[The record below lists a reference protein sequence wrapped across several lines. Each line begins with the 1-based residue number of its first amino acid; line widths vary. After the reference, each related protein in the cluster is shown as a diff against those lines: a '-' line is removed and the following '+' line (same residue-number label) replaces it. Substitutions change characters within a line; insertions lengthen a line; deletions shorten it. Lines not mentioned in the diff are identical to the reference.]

1 MKKISKERW
10 AYIFKR
16 NFVLFFTGL
25 IPTTISLIC
34 TQQGAKEFVKVICPR
49 DEIPF
54 LYSRGWQ
61 LLIIVV
67 VCIFIPII
75 VNVICDF
82 IELNSNIRLITMYNS
97 ILSYIQ
103 DSVDRKKSRFFN
115 EIGKH
120 TSPATVFLHITQPEK
135 QLEALCSGLC
145 NVFKDFF
152 EIDDIK
158 GTIIDCEKNKM
169 SNFLVVC
176 GDDQPS
182 ISIDDLNSKD
192 SLAKYCMKY
201 KLTCVVENTEECKFF
216 YCNEG
221 CNIKSAICFPVKRG
235 TEIAML
241 VCLTS
246 KQKKIFKYSLQS
258 QYNNIFDY
266 FGSRMLLED
275 YLKDLKKGTN
285 GKQ

>member
-10 AYIFKR
+10 SYIFKR

-34 TQQGAKEFVKVICPR
+34 TQQGAKEYVKEICPS

-54 LYSRGWQ
+54 IYSRGWQ

-67 VCIFIPII
+67 VCIFVPII
-75 VNVICDF
+75 VNIICDL
-82 IELNSNIRLITMYNS
+82 IELNSNVKLINMYNS

-103 DSVDRKKSRFFN
+103 DCVDRKKSRFFN

-120 TSPATVFLHITQPEK
+120 TSPATVFTHITQPEK

-152 EIDDIK
+152 EINDIK
-158 GTIIDCEKNKM
+158 GTIIDCDKNKM
-169 SNFLVVC
+169 SAFLVVC

-182 ISIDDLNSKD
+182 ISIEDLNTND
-192 SLAKYCMKY
+192 SLARYCIKC
-201 KLTCVVENTEECKFF
+201 KTTCVVENAEKCSFF
-216 YCNEG
+216 YSNEG
-221 CNIKSAICFPVKRG
+221 CNVKSALCFPLKRG

-246 KQKKIFKYSLQS
+246 KQKKIFKKSLLFQYST
-258 QYNNIFDY
+258 IFDY

-275 YLKDLKKGTN
+275 YLYDLKKGTN
-285 GKQ
+285 GK